1 MENDNKSKSEK
12 TKRFIIEKTAPLFNK
27 KGFAGTYLSD
37 MEQATGLTKGS
48 IYGNFKNK
56 DEVAVYAFRYNVKFI
71 SSSFEE
77 EIKKSATYIDRILA
91 YSRVYRS
98 IYRQVLLNGGCPI
111 ANTIVEADDTNVE
124 LNTWAVSVL
133 DKWKNSLMKF
143 ITQGKI
149 AGEIK
154 ENCDSLKT
162 ATTIIS
168 LIEGS
173 SIVTKA
179 TCDESYILNALD
191 HIDSL
196 VEAIKI
202 KTAGEHR

>member
-1 MENDNKSKSEK
+1 MKNEDKPKSEK
-12 TKRFIIEKTAPLFNK
+12 TKLFIIEKTAPIFNK
-27 KGFAGTYLSD
+27 KGYVGTCLSD
-37 MEQATGLTKGS
+37 MEEATGLTKGS

-56 DEVAVYAFRYNVKFI
+56 DEVAVHAFKYNVKFI
-71 SSSFEE
+71 NNAFET
-77 EIKKSATYIDRILA
+77 EIKNSQTYIDKLGA

-98 IYRQVLLNGGCPI
+98 IYRQVIQNGGCPI

-124 LNTWAVSVL
+124 LNMWAVSVL
-133 DKWKNSLMKF
+133 EQWKNRIVKF

-154 ENCDSLKT
+154 EHCDSIKI

-173 SIVTKA
+173 SILAKA
-179 TCDESYILNALD
+179 TCDISYIMNSLD
-191 HIDSL
+191 HIDELIDS
-196 VEAIKI
+196 IKKI
-202 KTAGEHR
+202 

>member
-1 MENDNKSKSEK
+1 MKNDNKTKSEK
-12 TKRFIIEKTAPLFNK
+12 TKLLIIEKTAPLFNK

-71 SSSFEE
+71 NTSFEE
-77 EIKKSATYIDRILA
+77 EIKKSATYIDKILA

-98 IYRQVLLNGGCPI
+98 IYKQVLLNGGCPI
-111 ANTIVEADDTNVE
+111 ANTIVEADDTNLE
-124 LNTWAVSVL
+124 LNMWAVSVL
-133 DKWKNSLMKF
+133 DSWKKRITGF

-149 AGEIK
+149 SGEIK
-154 ENCDSLKT
+154 ENCDGMKL

-173 SIVTKA
+173 SIITKA
-179 TCDESYILNALD
+179 TCDESYILNSLD

-196 VEAIKI
+196 VESIKKI
-202 KTAGEHR
+202 